1 MLAAV
6 RGDVTRVISPAT
18 LYRAYK
24 AGLRSLSI
32 SYASRIICSDV
43 ETTAKAVPIMQLD
56 LNTYLLLLTFVM
68 LGIVGVIA
76 LIPAKK
82 G

>member
-1 MLAAV
+1 
-6 RGDVTRVISPAT
+6 
-18 LYRAYK
+18 
-24 AGLRSLSI
+24 
-32 SYASRIICSDV
+32 V
-43 ETTAKAVPIMQLD
+43 ETTAKAVSIMQLD

-68 LGIVGVIA
+68 LGIVGVFA